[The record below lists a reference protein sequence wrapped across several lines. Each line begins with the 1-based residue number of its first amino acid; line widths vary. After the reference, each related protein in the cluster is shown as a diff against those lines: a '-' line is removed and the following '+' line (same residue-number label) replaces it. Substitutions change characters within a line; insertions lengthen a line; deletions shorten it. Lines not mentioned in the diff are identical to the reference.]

1 MSVSYTYDTEGRS
14 KTVSEDMPAG
24 QQRFTEMAYSYLTH
38 PFTGAAYQTS
48 TTVNNVLVETSLRSI
63 DGYRSRSD
71 SFGIISTTE
80 RTVPID
86 GAWTVTAIAGDGT
99 KQLQQYTE
107 GRLTNSS
114 SLATDNSAIITSSFT
129 YDPFDR
135 ILTQT
140 DSRTGESIM
149 GTYTESGNLL
159 SVTDP
164 GNRTTAFTYDVMGRT
179 LTTDLPDTLD
189 ADGNNL
195 TNITRT
201 SYTDRGE
208 VAATW
213 GAQTNPVFRI
223 YDSQGR
229 MSELR
234 TYKTLAP
241 DTQPT
246 AGTQGFA
253 TTTWQYQAQRGFLTA
268 KRDAE
273 NKGANY
279 TYTPAGRLE
288 TRTWARSSVASPS
301 VTTYTYD
308 AGMLTATNYSDTTPD
323 VSQTYDNFGRVTE
336 TTNTVSKT
344 TYAYDPASLLLDTET
359 VSHDINQ
366 DGTPELTRVIDR
378 KFDALR
384 RSTGYAVGALPLG
397 GVDQETTYQYDNS
410 GRLAAVSGGGLNPP
424 SQFQYNYLP
433 SSNLLSTI
441 VGPAHTV
448 TNSYDPTRNVLLN
461 KENKAG
467 TTIVS
472 NYAYDVNA
480 IGQRTDVSQS
490 GTAFATARDIA
501 WGYDPLGQVTKADS
515 TIPGLDRAYQYDL
528 IGNRLKA
535 SDSLTLPAT
544 PNYTTNSLN
553 QYTAVGANN
562 PAYDADGNATAYP
575 LPAHPAANS
584 TLTWDAENRLTSA
597 TLPDSTTVTYTYDA
611 ASRRIAKATSIGT
624 TLYLYDAWN
633 PIAEYIGSAGVS
645 PTLSKTYLWGMD
657 LSGTMKGAGGVG
669 GLLMVSEISNSQIV
683 NYFPTYDG
691 NGNVSDYLD
700 SAGTPVAHY
709 EYDPFG
715 NTTVA
720 TGPRGQD
727 FAHRFSTKPLDAE
740 TGLYYYG
747 YRYYDPNTGR
757 WPSRDPIGENG
768 GINLYGFLGND
779 PANWLD
785 ILGLKECDLVIS
797 IYRDKSF
804 MDLDARLNGAATA
817 ALNKQIEFMQK
828 MVDKCVEH
836 GACCCDSVK
845 ITPSYVGKGS
855 GDLDVSLSGDSG
867 SKLYKP
873 LEDILS
879 AGEGENPGDIPVYA
893 TGQMIGESVMK
904 KRSGVS
910 LQRDARN
917 YLGYV
922 PGTGGIVA
930 TPGDPGTIAHEAG
943 HYLGYYNKTNPMEY
957 EGKKDPH
964 HSNTKNNIMGY
975 DFDPTDLV
983 NSVPDKQWCKLIC
996 DKANN

>member
-1 MSVSYTYDTEGRS
+1 
-14 KTVSEDMPAG
+14 
-24 QQRFTEMAYSYLTH
+24 
-38 PFTGAAYQTS
+38 
-48 TTVNNVLVETSLRSI
+48 
-63 DGYRSRSD
+63 
-71 SFGIISTTE
+71 
-80 RTVPID
+80 
-86 GAWTVTAIAGDGT
+86 
-99 KQLQQYTE
+99 
-107 GRLTNSS
+107 
-114 SLATDNSAIITSSFT
+114 
-129 YDPFDR
+129 
-135 ILTQT
+135 
-140 DSRTGESIM
+140 M

-189 ADGNNL
+189 AYGNTL

-234 TYKTLAP
+234 TYKALAP
-241 DTQPT
+241 DTEPT

-308 AGMLTATNYSDTTPD
+308 AGMLTSTDYSDTTPD

-344 TYAYDPASLLLDTET
+344 IYAYDPASLLLDTET
-359 VSHDINQ
+359 VSHDLNQ
-366 DGTPELTRVIDR
+366 DGTPELTKVINR
-378 KFDALR
+378 KFDNIR

-397 GVDQETTYQYDNS
+397 GVDQETTYQYDQT
-410 GRLAAVSGGGLNPP
+410 GRLNDISSGA
-424 SQFQYNYLP
+424 STFTYNYLP

-448 TNSYDPTRNVLLN
+448 TNSYDPTRDVLLN

-490 GTAFATARDIA
+490 GSAFATARDIT

-535 SDSLTLPAT
+535 FDSLTLPAA
-544 PNYTTNSLN
+544 PNYISNSLN
-553 QYTAVGANN
+553 QYTAVGANT
-562 PAYDADGNATAYP
+562 PTYDADGNATAYP
-575 LPAHPAANS
+575 LPAQPSANS
-584 TLTWDAENRLTSA
+584 TLTWDAENRMISSTVG
-597 TLPDSTTVTYTYDA
+597 STTTIYQYDA
-611 ASRRIAKATSIGT
+611 SSRRIAKVTNGVA

-657 LSGTMKGAGGVG
+657 LSGSMQGAGGVG
-669 GLLMVSEISNSQIV
+669 GLLMVSEISNSQIS
-683 NYFPTYDG
+683 NYYTSLTPT
-691 NGNVSDYLD
+691 
-700 SAGTPVAHY
+700 
-709 EYDPFG
+709 
-715 NTTVA
+715 A
-720 TGPRGQD
+720 T
-727 FAHRFSTKPLDAE
+727 
-740 TGLYYYG
+740 
-747 YRYYDPNTGR
+747 
-757 WPSRDPIGENG
+757 
-768 GINLYGFLGND
+768 
-779 PANWLD
+779 
-785 ILGLKECDLVIS
+785 
-797 IYRDKSF
+797 
-804 MDLDARLNGAATA
+804 
-817 ALNKQIEFMQK
+817 
-828 MVDKCVEH
+828 
-836 GACCCDSVK
+836 
-845 ITPSYVGKGS
+845 
-855 GDLDVSLSGDSG
+855 
-867 SKLYKP
+867 
-873 LEDILS
+873 
-879 AGEGENPGDIPVYA
+879 
-893 TGQMIGESVMK
+893 
-904 KRSGVS
+904 
-910 LQRDARN
+910 
-917 YLGYV
+917 
-922 PGTGGIVA
+922 
-930 TPGDPGTIAHEAG
+930 
-943 HYLGYYNKTNPMEY
+943 
-957 EGKKDPH
+957 
-964 HSNTKNNIMGY
+964 
-975 DFDPTDLV
+975 
-983 NSVPDKQWCKLIC
+983 
-996 DKANN
+996 